1 MKKVDDFFDEKQHLN
16 VATSKLKS
24 SPERHNED
32 FTQLTRKTRETSV
45 GLM

>member
-1 MKKVDDFFDEKQHLN
+1 MKKVDDFFDDKQHLN

-32 FTQLTRKTRETSV
+32 FAQLTRKTRETSD